1 MISGFLVH
9 KTDEL
14 LERLKKLY
22 GTFFDM
28 VWGRHFLLVGRL
40 IVFKNNK
47 GESTL
52 GNSVCEA
59 IVLVP
64 HGCAIKLAKKV
75 DQMGSIL

>member
-9 KTDEL
+9 KTDDL
-14 LERLKKLY
+14 LARLKKLY
-22 GTFFDM
+22 RTFFGM

-52 GNSVCEA
+52 GNSVREV

-64 HGCAIKLAKKV
+64 LGRAIKLAKKV
-75 DQMGSIL
+75 DQMVSTH

>member
-1 MISGFLVH
+1 
-9 KTDEL
+9 
-14 LERLKKLY
+14 
-22 GTFFDM
+22 M

-52 GNSVCEA
+52 GNSVCEV

-64 HGCAIKLAKKV
+64 LGRAIKLAKKV
-75 DQMGSIL
+75 DQMVSTH